1 MRSRLTGLKAQTA
14 TALSHRLRLYLA
26 SRELLRPL
34 TLDHGQQLAP
44 LQPLRLPS
52 LKPSTFRQFRSK
64 SFQKTMFRSTLSLLE
79 RNIAFS
85 LAWLSGVDVL
95 EHAMFSDGAFDVL
108 RAALLSGGVIFAD
121 SRSFQQFLPFGAFKH
136 KVIVIAGVLRL
147 RLNSSSGPYNDVLA
161 KISSVLDPS
170 SSVLALGTCQN
181 VVTNALSALRS
192 NAIPAAALAICPL
205 FPTAAALWE
214 DWFDSIALSPTT
226 QVCAIQTTFGGL
238 DVIAITFG
246 VLFHWTPPT
255 PPPALPLT
263 IGAGHETAELQSS
276 QPPKHK
282 PLEVNGATCALGHKF
297 LKKINNNI

>member
-1 MRSRLTGLKAQTA
+1 IMSYVRAVADYHVQTCQMCWAQQCAPRLLAWSPNGHGTPRFKTLPRSPRAASSVNTGPWSTA
-14 TALSHRLRLYLA
+14 RA
-26 SRELLRPL
+26 PL
-34 TLDHGQQLAP
+34 P
-44 LQPLRLPS
+44 LQPQAFS
-52 LKPSTFRQFRSK
+52 LKPPSLVPFPHLQ
-64 SFQKTMFRSTLSLLE
+64 SFNMFRSMLSLLE

-95 EHAMFSDGAFDVL
+95 EHAMFSDGVFDVL

-121 SRSFQQFLPFGAFKH
+121 SRSFQQFLPFGAFKY

-147 RLNSSSGPYNDVLA
+147 RSNSSYGPYNDVLA

-192 NAIPAAALAICPL
+192 NAIPAAALTICPL

-276 QPPKHK
+276 QPPK
-282 PLEVNGATCALGHKF
+282 A
-297 LKKINNNI
+297 